1 MSDTLLYNSPPYFF
15 LDVFI
20 LYADVYIHTNTHT
33 HVCTCQELVLSFFH
47 MGLGIKLRS
56 LVLVASTLPLSHLD
70 SLCLI
75 FLNIS
80 FEDFTCS
87 YNEI

>member
-1 MSDTLLYNSPPYFF
+1 MYLFC
-15 LDVFI
+15 VQMC
-20 LYADVYIHTNTHT
+20 AGVYIHTNTGA
-33 HVCTCQELVLSFFH
+33 HVCICQELVLSFFH
-47 MGLGIKLRS
+47 VGLGIEFRS
-56 LVLVASTLPLSHLD
+56 LALVASTLPLSHLD